1 MKGRRA
7 PHDTYA
13 QRATEQ
19 AFYISMLPKKSSVG
33 MTVTV
38 AHAHSALK
46 DARQLCEIRKMLQS

>member
-1 MKGRRA
+1 MIPLLRGRLSR
-7 PHDTYA
+7 
-13 QRATEQ
+13 Q

-46 DARQLCEIRKMLQS
+46 DARQL